1 MYCHALQSKDVIY
14 CLLYQWLMSL
24 ESIPVSSTMTKN
36 VIVQTEDQTIQA
48 ISRTMFEN
56 NIGNV
61 LIIRNNTL
69 GNNIGNQYEVIG
81 IITERDLVRIIG
93 SFDQTLY
100 HTPVQQLMSKP
111 VISITSSSSLKDAIE
126 TMQLKGIRRLPII
139 EQDGKLVGII
149 TARDIFKIIIK
160 NQDTISS
167 FINNQTL
174 PHLGELYERFTQYW
188 SEDLLHKNL

>member
-69 GNNIGNQYEVIG
+69 GNNIGNQYEIIG

>member
-1 MYCHALQSKDVIY
+1 
-14 CLLYQWLMSL
+14 
-24 ESIPVSSTMTKN
+24 
-36 VIVQTEDQTIQA
+36 
-48 ISRTMFEN
+48 MFEN

-61 LIIRNNTL
+61 LIIRNNTP
-69 GNNIGNQYEVIG
+69 GNIGDQYKVTG

-111 VISITSSSSLKDAIE
+111 VISITPSSSLKDAIE
-126 TMQLKGIRRLPII
+126 TMQLKDVRRLPII

>member
-24 ESIPVSSTMTKN
+24 ESIPVSSIMTKN

>member
-1 MYCHALQSKDVIY
+1 MHCHALQSKDVIY

>member
-1 MYCHALQSKDVIY
+1 MHCHALQSKNVIY

-24 ESIPVSSTMTKN
+24 ESIPVSSIMTKN

-56 NIGNV
+56 NIDNV

-69 GNNIGNQYEVIG
+69 GNNIGIQYEVTG

-100 HTPVQQLMSKP
+100 HTPIQQLMSKP
-111 VISITSSSSLKDAIE
+111 VISITSSSSLKDAVE
-126 TMQLKGIRRLPII
+126 TMQSKGIRRLPII
-139 EQDGKLVGII
+139 EQDGKLVDII

-167 FINNQTL
+167 FVSSQTL
-174 PHLGELYERFTQYW
+174 PHLGELHERFTQYW

>member
-1 MYCHALQSKDVIY
+1 MHCHALQSKDVIY

-149 TARDIFKIIIK
+149 TARDIFKMIIK

>member
-1 MYCHALQSKDVIY
+1 MHCHALQSKDVIY

-81 IITERDLVRIIG
+81 IIPKKDLVRLTG
-93 SFDQTLY
+93 LFDKTLNNILE
-100 HTPVQQLMSKP
+100 QQLMIKP
-111 VISITSSSSLKDAIE
+111 VISITSRIALKNPKE
-126 TMQLKGIRRLPII
+126 KLK
-139 EQDGKLVGII
+139 
-149 TARDIFKIIIK
+149 
-160 NQDTISS
+160 
-167 FINNQTL
+167 
-174 PHLGELYERFTQYW
+174 
-188 SEDLLHKNL
+188 

>member
-1 MYCHALQSKDVIY
+1 
-14 CLLYQWLMSL
+14 MSL
-24 ESIPVSSTMTKN
+24 ESIPVSSIMTKN

-69 GNNIGNQYEVIG
+69 GNNIGNQYQVTG

-139 EQDGKLVGII
+139 EQEGKLVGII

-167 FINNQTL
+167 FVSNQTL

>member
-1 MYCHALQSKDVIY
+1 MHCHALQSKDVIY

-69 GNNIGNQYEVIG
+69 GNNIGNQYEIIG

>member
-1 MYCHALQSKDVIY
+1 MHCHALQSKNVIY

-24 ESIPVSSTMTKN
+24 ESIPVSSIMTKN

-69 GNNIGNQYEVIG
+69 GNNIGNQYQVTG

-139 EQDGKLVGII
+139 EQEGKLVGII

-167 FINNQTL
+167 FVSNQTL
-174 PHLGELYERFTQYW
+174 PHLGELYERFTRYW

>member
-1 MYCHALQSKDVIY
+1 
-14 CLLYQWLMSL
+14 MSL
-24 ESIPVSSTMTKN
+24 ESIPVSSIMTKN

-69 GNNIGNQYEVIG
+69 GNNIGNQYQVTG

-111 VISITSSSSLKDAIE
+111 VISIISSSSLKDAIE

-139 EQDGKLVGII
+139 EQEGKLVGII

-167 FINNQTL
+167 FVSNQTL

>member
-1 MYCHALQSKDVIY
+1 MHCHALQSKNVIY

-24 ESIPVSSTMTKN
+24 ESIPVSSIMTKN

-69 GNNIGNQYEVIG
+69 GNNIGNQYQVTG

-139 EQDGKLVGII
+139 EQEGKLVGII

-167 FINNQTL
+167 FVSNQTL

>member
-1 MYCHALQSKDVIY
+1 MQCHALQSKDVIY

>member
-1 MYCHALQSKDVIY
+1 MHCHALQSKDVIY

-69 GNNIGNQYEVIG
+69 GNNIGNQYEIIG

-139 EQDGKLVGII
+139 EQEGKLVGII

-167 FINNQTL
+167 FVSNQTL

>member
-1 MYCHALQSKDVIY
+1 
-14 CLLYQWLMSL
+14 
-24 ESIPVSSTMTKN
+24 MTKN

-61 LIIRNNTL
+61 LIIRNNTP
-69 GNNIGNQYEVIG
+69 GNNGNQYKVTG

-100 HTPVQQLMSKP
+100 HTPVQRLMSKP
-111 VISITSSSSLKDAIE
+111 VISITPSGSLKDAIE
-126 TMQLKGIRRLPII
+126 TMQLKDIRRLPII

-167 FINNQTL
+167 FVSSQTL
-174 PHLGELYERFTQYW
+174 PHPSELYERFSQYW
-188 SEDLLHKNL
+188 SEDLLHKKL

>member
-1 MYCHALQSKDVIY
+1 MHCHALQSKDVIY

-24 ESIPVSSTMTKN
+24 ESIPISSIMTKN

>member
-1 MYCHALQSKDVIY
+1 MHCHALQSKDVIY

-24 ESIPVSSTMTKN
+24 ESIPVSSITTKN

-149 TARDIFKIIIK
+149 TARDIFKIITK

>member
-1 MYCHALQSKDVIY
+1 MHCHALQSKDVIY

-48 ISRTMFEN
+48 ISRTIEN

-149 TARDIFKIIIK
+149 TARDIFKMIIK

>member
-1 MYCHALQSKDVIY
+1 
-14 CLLYQWLMSL
+14 MSL
-24 ESIPVSSTMTKN
+24 ESIPVSSIMTKN

-69 GNNIGNQYEVIG
+69 GNNIGNQYQVTG

-167 FINNQTL
+167 FVSNQTL

>member
-1 MYCHALQSKDVIY
+1 
-14 CLLYQWLMSL
+14 MSL
-24 ESIPVSSTMTKN
+24 ESIPVSSIMTKN

-69 GNNIGNQYEVIG
+69 GNNIGNQYQVTG

>member
-1 MYCHALQSKDVIY
+1 MYCHALQSRDVIY
-14 CLLYQWLMSL
+14 CLFYQWLMSL
-24 ESIPVSSTMTKN
+24 ESIPVSSIMTKN

>member
-1 MYCHALQSKDVIY
+1 MHCHALQSKDVIY

-48 ISRTMFEN
+48 ISRTIEN

-149 TARDIFKIIIK
+149 TARDIFKMIIK

-167 FINNQTL
+167 L
-174 PHLGELYERFTQYW
+174 
-188 SEDLLHKNL
+188 

>member
-167 FINNQTL
+167 FVSSQTL

>member
-188 SEDLLHKNL
+188 SEDLLHINL

>member
-24 ESIPVSSTMTKN
+24 ESIPVSSITTKN

-81 IITERDLVRIIG
+81 IITERSCSNNRLV
-93 SFDQTLY
+93 
-100 HTPVQQLMSKP
+100 
-111 VISITSSSSLKDAIE
+111 
-126 TMQLKGIRRLPII
+126 
-139 EQDGKLVGII
+139 
-149 TARDIFKIIIK
+149 
-160 NQDTISS
+160 
-167 FINNQTL
+167 
-174 PHLGELYERFTQYW
+174 
-188 SEDLLHKNL
+188 

>member
-1 MYCHALQSKDVIY
+1 MHCHALQSKNVIY
-14 CLLYQWLMSL
+14 CLLYQWLISL
-24 ESIPVSSTMTKN
+24 ESIPVSSIMTKN

-69 GNNIGNQYEVIG
+69 GNNIGIQYEVTS

-93 SFDQTLY
+93 SFDQTLH
-100 HTPVQQLMSKP
+100 HTPIQQLMSKP
-111 VISITSSSSLKDAIE
+111 VISITSSSSLRDAVE
-126 TMQLKGIRRLPII
+126 TMQSKGIRRLPTI
-139 EQDGKLVGII
+139 EQDGKLVDII

-167 FINNQTL
+167 FVSSQTL
-174 PHLGELYERFTQYW
+174 PHLGELHERFTQYW

>member
-1 MYCHALQSKDVIY
+1 MHCHALQSKDVIY

-48 ISRTMFEN
+48 ISRTIEN

-149 TARDIFKIIIK
+149 TARDIFKIITK

-167 FINNQTL
+167 FMNNQTL

>member
-1 MYCHALQSKDVIY
+1 MHCHALQSKNVIY

-24 ESIPVSSTMTKN
+24 ESIPVSSIMTKN

-69 GNNIGNQYEVIG
+69 GNNIGNQYQVTG
-81 IITERDLVRIIG
+81 II
-93 SFDQTLY
+93 
-100 HTPVQQLMSKP
+100 TPVQQLMSKP

-139 EQDGKLVGII
+139 EQGKLVGII

-167 FINNQTL
+167 FVSNQTL

>member
-1 MYCHALQSKDVIY
+1 
-14 CLLYQWLMSL
+14 MSF
-24 ESIPVSSTMTKN
+24 ESIPVSSIMTKN

-69 GNNIGNQYEVIG
+69 GNNIGNQYQVTG

-111 VISITSSSSLKDAIE
+111 VISIISSSSLKDAIE

-139 EQDGKLVGII
+139 EQEGKLVGII

-167 FINNQTL
+167 FVSNQTL

>member
-1 MYCHALQSKDVIY
+1 MHCHALQSKNVIY

-24 ESIPVSSTMTKN
+24 ESIPVSSIMTKN
-36 VIVQTEDQTIQA
+36 AIVQTEDQTIQA

-69 GNNIGNQYEVIG
+69 GNNIGNQYQVTG

-139 EQDGKLVGII
+139 EQEGKLVGII

-167 FINNQTL
+167 FVSNQTL

>member
-1 MYCHALQSKDVIY
+1 MHCHALQSKDVIY

-48 ISRTMFEN
+48 ISRTIEN

-149 TARDIFKIIIK
+149 TARDIFKIITK